1 MSTLVLMQAATFLIA
16 ASIHSGYFLTGHE
29 HREARIAESI
39 IAGVLIVGG
48 LMAMMRPAWA
58 RRAALAAQGFALVGT
73 LVGIGTILGGIGPQ
87 GRYELVYHFS
97 IVAVLA
103 YGLFIVSKQRAVA
116 F

>member
-1 MSTLVLMQAATFLIA
+1 MPTLMLLQAATFLIA
-16 ASIHSGYFLTGHE
+16 ASIHSGYFLAGHE

-39 IAGVLIVGG
+39 IGGVLIVGG
-48 LMAMMRPAWA
+48 LMAMRPAWA
-58 RRAALAAQGFALVGT
+58 RRAALAAQGFALAGT

-103 YGLFIVSKQRAVA
+103 YGWFIAAKQRAVA